1 MKISENRLRKIISES
16 LVRILNET
24 EINKKNRVENPTS
37 DEKEIMQAVKKA
49 LSGLDRFG
57 RTGEKGEYDKSTVEI
72 FGGQEDMPFY
82 KDEYGTFDVDITGG
96 WNGNG
101 DWGTYF
107 GALEEFIRKLA
118 REKIRAWLINMDND
132 CLDDVFTASFGL
144 KKEKEESE

>member
-1 MKISENRLRKIISES
+1 MDNPNRGNYWK
-16 LVRILNET
+16 
-24 EINKKNRVENPTS
+24 S
-37 DEKEIMQAVKKA
+37 DPIYPIPPERQLFKV
-49 LSGLDRFG
+49 
-57 RTGEKGEYDKSTVEI
+57 
-72 FGGQEDMPFY
+72 P
-82 KDEYGTFDVDITGG
+82 DITGG